1 VDHPALFAEGI
12 AGAAPNEEKD
22 EKRAGHG
29 AYPFFSR

>member
-22 EKRAGHG
+22 EKRASHG
-29 AYPFFSR
+29 ALPCVKR